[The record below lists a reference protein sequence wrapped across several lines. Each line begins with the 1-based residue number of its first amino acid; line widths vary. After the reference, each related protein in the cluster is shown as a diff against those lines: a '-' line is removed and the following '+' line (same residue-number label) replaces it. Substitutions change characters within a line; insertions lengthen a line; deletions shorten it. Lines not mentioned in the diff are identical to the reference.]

1 MGLIERIL
9 PVGIEITLPIADCR
23 LPITLD
29 NRQTIHNGQA
39 TIGNVLMNRL
49 IIRGQRIDV

>member
-9 PVGIEITLPIADCR
+9 AVGIEITLPIADCR